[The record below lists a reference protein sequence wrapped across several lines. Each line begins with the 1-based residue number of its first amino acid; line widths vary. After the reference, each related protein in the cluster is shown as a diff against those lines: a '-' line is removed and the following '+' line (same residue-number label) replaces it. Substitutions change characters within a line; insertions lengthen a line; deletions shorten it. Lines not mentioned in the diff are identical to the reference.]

1 MANNLPQ
8 LKTELLNLLTTTT
21 ALDAATKTKIRNA
34 FVSQYQ
40 IEWLPWLNGAADTA
54 AKRGEFVIEMTFR
67 YWREKVMAASEA
79 ANINAL
85 PPPDTIS

>member
-1 MANNLPQ
+1 MANNLSV
-8 LKTELLNLLTTTT
+8 LKAELLNTLSTTT

-40 IEWLPWLNGAADTA
+40 IEWLLFLDGAADTA

-67 YWREKVMAASEA
+67 YWRDRVILASEA

>member
-8 LKTELLNLLTTTT
+8 LKSELLSVLGTTT

-34 FVSQYQ
+34 FVTQYPL
-40 IEWLPWLNGAADTA
+40 EWLAYLAGTSDTA
-54 AKRGEFVIEMTFR
+54 AKRGEFVIERTFIF
-67 YWREKVMAASEA
+67 WRERVTEASQA
-79 ANINAL
+79 ANVAAL